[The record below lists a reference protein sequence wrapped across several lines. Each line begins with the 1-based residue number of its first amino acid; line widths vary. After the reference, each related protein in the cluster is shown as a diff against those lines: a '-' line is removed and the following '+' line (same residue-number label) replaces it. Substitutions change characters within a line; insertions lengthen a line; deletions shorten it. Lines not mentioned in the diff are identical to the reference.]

1 MPGLTAEA
9 PARAVGRYQLDTEVG
24 RLTPAE
30 RAARGKAARAEVPRN
45 SHAVFD
51 PPADRPDPIALL
63 EQQAT
68 IRVPDQNERDYQA
81 LVDAAKSGRITAEHG
96 L

>member
-1 MPGLTAEA
+1 MVECIAGEGPIMPGLTAEA

-30 RAARGKAARAEVPRN
+30 RAARGKAARA
-45 SHAVFD
+45 HAVFD
-51 PPADRPDPIALL
+51 PPADRFVGGSKHAN
-63 EQQAT
+63 QGQ
-68 IRVPDQNERDYQA
+68 RVVAGQ
-81 LVDAAKSGRITAEHG
+81 RITAEHG